1 MEITNTMIL
10 TAITDLSGFVK
21 VLTEDVKT
29 LTEDMVEVKSDIA
42 GMKEDISGMKEEIS
56 GMKKDM
62 QRMDEKIDNTYKLA
76 KRIDNKL
83 SILNE
88 DLIQTRV
95 DVLELQRAK

>member
-42 GMKEDISGMKEEIS
+42 GMKEEIS
-56 GMKKDM
+56 GMKQDM
-62 QRMDEKIDNTYKLA
+62 QQMNEKVDNTYKLS
-76 KRIDNKL
+76 KRIDTKL
-83 SILNE
+83 FILNE
-88 DLIQTRV
+88 DLIQTRAG
-95 DVLELQRAK
+95 VLELQHAK